1 MTAKIV
7 KPYDHNFIVNTLIVK
22 RSSVKKTVPDSNEL
36 IGIFFLL
43 KQFFNCI
50 KHQKMIRFI
59 ADVIKALLNKYDYII
74 NQFLLYLF
82 SSKCLY
88 IFFKEKTLH
97 LKLFFFIKFLIY
109 IIDLSLKCHYTA
121 SVMFS

>member
-1 MTAKIV
+1 
-7 KPYDHNFIVNTLIVK
+7 
-22 RSSVKKTVPDSNEL
+22 
-36 IGIFFLL
+36 
-43 KQFFNCI
+43 
-50 KHQKMIRFI
+50 MIRFI

-88 IFFKEKTLH
+88 IFLKEKTLH
-97 LKLFFFIKFLIY
+97 LKLFFFIKFLIH

-121 SVMFS
+121 SVMFSQMFYVSEAKLFQMSSFRYQKWSSIKINKE

>member
-1 MTAKIV
+1 M
-7 KPYDHNFIVNTLIVK
+7 
-22 RSSVKKTVPDSNEL
+22 
-36 IGIFFLL
+36 
-43 KQFFNCI
+43 
-50 KHQKMIRFI
+50 
-59 ADVIKALLNKYDYII
+59 IKALLNKYDYII

-97 LKLFFFIKFLIY
+97 LKLFFFIKFLIH

-121 SVMFS
+121 SVMFSQMFYVSEAKLFQMSSFRYQLYQNTIHIPTHFLYGNPNCLIFYLCKYVFVFYDFGILQL

>member
-1 MTAKIV
+1 
-7 KPYDHNFIVNTLIVK
+7 
-22 RSSVKKTVPDSNEL
+22 
-36 IGIFFLL
+36 
-43 KQFFNCI
+43 
-50 KHQKMIRFI
+50 MIRFI

-121 SVMFS
+121 SVMFSQMFYVSEAKLFQMSTRVISFLVKPLNHLDYIFDTIYKNRRT